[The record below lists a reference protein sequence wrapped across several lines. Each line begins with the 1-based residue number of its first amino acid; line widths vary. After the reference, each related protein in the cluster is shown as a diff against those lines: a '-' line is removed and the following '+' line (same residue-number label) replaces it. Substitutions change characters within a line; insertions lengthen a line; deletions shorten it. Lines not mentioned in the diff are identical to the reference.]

1 MLDPKLIKEK
11 PEMIR
16 NMLKSRAVEFDL
28 DELIKTDEKRREFII
43 KTDELR
49 KKKNQVGIR
58 ISEKKKAK
66 EDASSILAEMKNI
79 SSELTKLESEQE
91 EIENKYLKLAS
102 TIPNLVHE
110 SVPIG
115 IDDSANIEIK
125 KWGNIPKFDFKV
137 KDHID
142 ISENLNLV
150 DLERAAKVAGARFYY
165 LKNDLVRLN
174 QALINFGLDFLA
186 EKGYSL
192 IQPPY
197 MINRESMEGAVIAED
212 FEEVIY
218 KIQDEDLYMIGT
230 SEHAMAA
237 MHSKEI
243 IEGKNIPMK
252 YAGIS
257 PCFRKEAGAH
267 GRDQKGIFRVHQFDK
282 IEQFV
287 FSKPEDSWKEHEK
300 LLAVAEEFYQKL
312 EIPYRVMLL
321 STGDI
326 GKISAKTYD
335 IEAWMAGQNAYREIV
350 SCSNCL
356 EYQARRLKIRF
367 RDKTNEDTQ
376 YIHTLNSTLIATT
389 RVLVSIMENF
399 QTKEGH
405 IRIPQGFT
413 AIYGKSERD
422 ILTYPYILDLKFVK
436 NWHAEKVE

>member
-1 MLDPKLIKEK
+1 MLDPKLIKEN
-11 PEMIR
+11 PEIIR
-16 NMLKSRAVEFDL
+16 SMLKFRAVEFDL
-28 DELIKTDEKRREFII
+28 DALIELDQKRREFII
-43 KTDELR
+43 ITDELR
-49 KKKNQVGIR
+49 KKKNQVSVI
-58 ISEKKKAK
+58 ISEKKKVG
-66 EDASSILAEMKNI
+66 EDVSSILAEMKNI
-79 SSELTKLESEQE
+79 SNDLIKLELKQE
-91 EIENKYLKLAS
+91 DIENKYLKLAL

-115 IDDSANIEIK
+115 VDDSVNKEIK
-125 KWGNIPKFDFKV
+125 KWGNIPKFDFKI

-142 ISENLNLV
+142 ISEDLNLV

-174 QALINFGLDFLA
+174 QALINFGLDFLT

-192 IQPPY
+192 VQPPY

-212 FEEVIY
+212 FEDVIY
-218 KIQDEDLYMIGT
+218 KIEEEDLYMIGT

-243 IEGKNIPMK
+243 IEGKDITMK

-300 LLAVAEEFYQKL
+300 MLAIAEEFYQKL

-321 STGDI
+321 STGDM

-376 YIHTLNSTLIATT
+376 YVHTLNSTLVATT
-389 RVLVSIMENF
+389 RVLVAIMENF
-399 QTKEGH
+399 QTKDGH
-405 IRIPQGFT
+405 IRIPQVLQKYMGNQKE
-413 AIYGKSERD
+413 I
-422 ILTYPYILDLKFVK
+422 
-436 NWHAEKVE
+436 

>member
-11 PEMIR
+11 PEVIK
-16 NMLKSRAVEFDL
+16 NMLKARSVEFDL
-28 DELIKTDEKRREFII
+28 EGLIDSDQQRREFIS

-49 KKKNQVGIR
+49 KKKNQVALN
-58 ISEKKKAK
+58 ISEKKKK
-66 EDASSILAEMKNI
+66 GEDISSILAEMK
-79 SSELTKLESEQE
+79 SVSEQLSKLEVEQNN
-91 EIENKYLKLAS
+91 IEKKYLKLATS
-102 TIPNLVHE
+102 IPNLIHE

-115 IDDSANIEIK
+115 KDDESNKEIK
-125 KWGNIPKFDFKV
+125 KWGNIPEFDFKI

-142 ISENLNLV
+142 ISEDLDLV

-174 QALINFGLDFLA
+174 QALINFGLDFLR
-186 EKGYSL
+186 EKGYSVV
-192 IQPPY
+192 QPPY

-218 KIQDEDLYMIGT
+218 KIDNQDLYMIGT

-243 IEGKNIPMK
+243 IEGKDIPKK

-300 LLAVAEEFYQKL
+300 LLSIAEEFYQKL

-321 STGDI
+321 STGDT
-326 GKISAKTYD
+326 GNISAKTYD

-376 YIHTLNSTLIATT
+376 YVHTLNSTLIATT
-389 RVLVSIMENF
+389 RVLVAIMENF
-399 QTKEGH
+399 QTKDGH
-405 IRIPQGFT
+405 IRIPEVLQGYMGNQKE
-413 AIYGKSERD
+413 I
-422 ILTYPYILDLKFVK
+422 
-436 NWHAEKVE
+436 

>member
-11 PEMIR
+11 PEIIR

-28 DELIKTDEKRREFII
+28 EGLIESDQKRREFII

-49 KKKNQVGIR
+49 KKKNQVAIT
-58 ISEKKKAK
+58 ISEKKKAGD
-66 EDASSILAEMKNI
+66 DASAILIEMKNI
-79 SSELTKLESEQE
+79 SNELTKLESEQV
-91 EIENKYLKLAS
+91 EIEKKYLKLAS
-102 TIPNLVHE
+102 TIPNLIHD

-115 IDDSANIEIK
+115 IDDSSNKEIK
-125 KWGNIPKFDFKV
+125 KWGNIPKFDFKI

-142 ISENLNLV
+142 ISEDLDLV

-174 QALINFGLDFLA
+174 QALIHFGLDFLT
-186 EKGYSL
+186 EKGYCL
-192 IQPPY
+192 VQPPY

-218 KIQDEDLYMIGT
+218 KVQEEDLYMIGT

-243 IEGKNIPMK
+243 IEGKKIPMK
-252 YAGIS
+252 YAGVS

-282 IEQFV
+282 IEQFI

-300 LLAVAEEFYQKL
+300 MLAVAEEFYQKL

-321 STGDI
+321 SSGDI

-376 YIHTLNSTLIATT
+376 YVHTLNSTLIATT
-389 RVLVSIMENF
+389 RVLVAIMENF
-399 QTKEGH
+399 QTKDGH
-405 IRIPQGFT
+405 IRIPQVLQSYMGNQKE
-413 AIYGKSERD
+413 I
-422 ILTYPYILDLKFVK
+422 
-436 NWHAEKVE
+436 

>member
-11 PEMIR
+11 SQMIR
-16 NMLKSRAVEFDL
+16 DMLKSRSVDFDL
-28 DELIKTDEKRREFII
+28 DGLIESDQRRRELII

-49 KKKNQVGIR
+49 KKKNQLALQ
-58 ISEKKKAK
+58 ISQKKKSG
-66 EDASSILAEMKNI
+66 EEISSVLTEMKGV
-79 SSELTKLESEQE
+79 SEDLGKLESEQE
-91 EIENKYLKLAS
+91 GIEKIYSRLAL

-110 SVPIG
+110 SVPVG
-115 IDDSANIEIK
+115 IDETANKEIR
-125 KWGNIPKFDFKV
+125 KWGEIPNFDFKIN
-137 KDHID
+137 DHID
-142 ISENLNLV
+142 ISENLDVV

-174 QALINFGLDFLA
+174 QSLIHYGLDFLA
-186 EKGYSL
+186 KKEYSL

-197 MINRESMEGAVIAED
+197 MINRESMEGAVIADD

-218 KIQDEDLYMIGT
+218 KIEDEDLYMIGT

-243 IEGKNIPMK
+243 LEGKDLPLK

-287 FSKPEDSWKEHEK
+287 FSRPEDSWKEHEK
-300 LLAVAEEFYQKL
+300 MLSVVEEFYQEL
-312 EIPYRVMLL
+312 EIPHKVMLL
-321 STGDI
+321 STGDM

-335 IEAWMAGQNAYREIV
+335 IEGWMAGQKAYREIV

-356 EYQARRLKIRF
+356 DYQARRLKIRF

-376 YIHTLNSTLIATT
+376 YVHTLNSTLIATT
-389 RVLVSIMENF
+389 RILVSIMENF
-399 QTKEGH
+399 QTKDGH
-405 IRIPQGFT
+405 IRIPRVLQSYMGNQKE
-413 AIYGKSERD
+413 I
-422 ILTYPYILDLKFVK
+422 
-436 NWHAEKVE
+436 

>member
-11 PEMIR
+11 PQLIR
-16 NMLKSRAVEFDL
+16 EMLKARSVDFDL
-28 DELIKTDEKRREFII
+28 DSLIEFDQKRREFII

-49 KKKNQVGIR
+49 KKKNQVALE
-58 ISEKKKAK
+58 ISQKKKAG
-66 EDASSILAEMKNI
+66 EDASSILAKMKNI
-79 SSELTKLESEQE
+79 SNELVKFELEQE
-91 EIENKYLKLAS
+91 GIENKYSKLAM

-115 IDDSANIEIK
+115 VDESANKEIR
-125 KWGNIPKFDFKV
+125 KWGKIPDFDFKI
-137 KDHID
+137 KDHIE
-142 ISENLNLV
+142 ISENLGLV

-174 QALINFGLDFLA
+174 QSLIHYGLDFLA
-186 EKGYSL
+186 KKEYSL
-192 IQPPY
+192 VQPPY
-197 MINRESMEGAVIAED
+197 MINRKSMEGAVIAED
-212 FEEVIY
+212 FEDVIY
-218 KIQDEDLYMIGT
+218 KVEDEDLFMIGT

-243 IEGKNIPMK
+243 IEGKDLPLR
-252 YAGIS
+252 YAGVS

-287 FSKPEDSWKEHEK
+287 FSRPEDSWKEHEK
-300 LLAVAEEFYQKL
+300 MLGVVEEFYQEL
-312 EIPYRVMLL
+312 EIPHKVMLL
-321 STGDI
+321 STGDM

-335 IEAWMAGQNAYREIV
+335 IEGWMAGQNAYREIV

-356 EYQARRLKIRF
+356 DFQARRLKIRF

-376 YIHTLNSTLIATT
+376 YLHTLNSTLIATT

-399 QTKEGH
+399 QTKDGH
-405 IRIPQGFT
+405 IRIPTVLQSYMGNQKE
-413 AIYGKSERD
+413 I
-422 ILTYPYILDLKFVK
+422 
-436 NWHAEKVE
+436 

>member
-11 PEMIR
+11 SQVIKD
-16 NMLKSRAVEFDL
+16 MLKARSVDFDL
-28 DELIKTDEKRREFII
+28 EGLIDSDQKRREFII

-49 KKKNQVGIR
+49 KKKNQVALN
-58 ISEKKKAK
+58 ISEKKKK
-66 EDASSILAEMKNI
+66 GEDISSILAEMKNI
-79 SSELTKLESEQE
+79 SEELSKLEVDQND
-91 EIENKYLKLAS
+91 IEKKYLKLAAS
-102 TIPNLVHE
+102 IPNLIHE

-115 IDDSANIEIK
+115 EDEESNKEIK
-125 KWGNIPKFDFKV
+125 KWGNIPKFDFKI

-142 ISENLNLV
+142 ISEDLDLV

-174 QALINFGLDFLA
+174 QALINFGLDFLR
-186 EKGYSL
+186 EKGYS
-192 IQPPY
+192 IVQPPY

-218 KIQDEDLYMIGT
+218 KIDNQDLYMIGT

-243 IEGKNIPMK
+243 IEGKDIPKK

-300 LLAVAEEFYQKL
+300 LLSIAEEFYQKL

-321 STGDI
+321 STGDT
-326 GKISAKTYD
+326 GNISAKTYD

-376 YIHTLNSTLIATT
+376 YVHTLNSTLIATT
-389 RVLVSIMENF
+389 RVLVAIMENF
-399 QTKEGH
+399 QTKDGH
-405 IRIPQGFT
+405 IRIPEVLQGYMGNQKE
-413 AIYGKSERD
+413 I
-422 ILTYPYILDLKFVK
+422 
-436 NWHAEKVE
+436 

>member
-1 MLDPKLIKEK
+1 MLDPKLIKER
-11 PEMIR
+11 PEIIR
-16 NMLKSRAVEFDL
+16 NMLKARAVEFDL
-28 DELIKTDEKRREFII
+28 DGLIESDQKRREFII
-43 KTDELR
+43 KTDDLR
-49 KKKNQVGIR
+49 KKKNQVAIT
-58 ISEKKKAK
+58 ISEKKKAG

-79 SSELTKLESEQE
+79 SNELTKFESEQE
-91 EIENKYLKLAS
+91 DIERKYLKLAS
-102 TIPNLVHE
+102 TIPNLVDE

-115 IDDSANIEIK
+115 PDESANKEIK
-125 KWGNIPKFDFKV
+125 KWGNIPKFDFKI

-142 ISENLNLV
+142 ISEDLNLV

-174 QALINFGLDFLA
+174 QALIHFGLDFLA

-192 IQPPY
+192 VQPPY

-218 KIQDEDLYMIGT
+218 KVQEEDLYMIGT

-282 IEQFV
+282 IEQFI

-300 LLAVAEEFYQKL
+300 MLAIAEEFYQKL

-376 YIHTLNSTLIATT
+376 YVHTLNSTLIATT
-389 RVLVSIMENF
+389 RVLVAIMENF
-399 QTKEGH
+399 QTKDGH
-405 IRIPQGFT
+405 IRIPQVLQSYMGNQKE
-413 AIYGKSERD
+413 I
-422 ILTYPYILDLKFVK
+422 
-436 NWHAEKVE
+436 

>member
-11 PEMIR
+11 QRMIQDMLNAR
-16 NMLKSRAVEFDL
+16 NIDFDL
-28 DELIKTDEKRREFII
+28 DTLIESDKKRREFII

-49 KKKNQVGIR
+49 KNKNQVALE
-58 ISEKKKAK
+58 ISQKKKAG
-66 EDASSILAEMKNI
+66 EDTSSILTKMKNV
-79 SSELTKLESEQE
+79 SVELTKLESEQE
-91 EIENKYLKLAS
+91 IIENTYSKLAL
-102 TIPNLVHE
+102 TIPNLIHE

-115 IDDSANIEIK
+115 MDEHANKEIK
-125 KWGNIPKFDFKV
+125 KWGNIPSFNFKI

-142 ISENLNLV
+142 ISEELGLV
-150 DLERAAKVAGARFYY
+150 DLERAAKVSGSRFYY
-165 LKNDLVRLN
+165 LRNDIVRLN
-174 QALINFGLDFLA
+174 QSLIHYALDFLA
-186 EKGYSL
+186 KKEYSL
-192 IQPPY
+192 VQPPY

-218 KIQDEDLYMIGT
+218 KIEEEDLYMIGT

-243 IEGKNIPMK
+243 IEGGNLPIR

-287 FSKPEDSWKEHEK
+287 FSKPEDSWNEHEK
-300 LLAVAEEFYQKL
+300 MLAITEEFYQKL
-312 EIPYRVMLL
+312 EIPHRVMLL
-321 STGDI
+321 STGDM
-326 GKISAKTYD
+326 GKVSAKTYD

-356 EYQARRLKIRF
+356 DYQARRLKIRF

-376 YIHTLNSTLIATT
+376 YVHTLNSTLIATT
-389 RVLVSIMENF
+389 RILVSIMENF
-399 QTKEGH
+399 QTKDGH
-405 IRIPQGFT
+405 IRIPDVLQSYMGNQKE
-413 AIYGKSERD
+413 I
-422 ILTYPYILDLKFVK
+422 
-436 NWHAEKVE
+436 

>member
-11 PEMIR
+11 SQVIR
-16 NMLKSRAVEFDL
+16 DMLKARNVDFDL
-28 DELIKTDEKRREFII
+28 DTLIEFDKRRREFII

-49 KKKNQVGIR
+49 KKKNQVALE
-58 ISEKKKAK
+58 ISQKKKVG
-66 EDASSILAEMKNI
+66 EDATSILTEMKNL
-79 SSELTKLESEQE
+79 SVELTKIESGQE
-91 EIENKYLKLAS
+91 NIEKKYSRLAL
-102 TIPNLVHE
+102 TIPNLIHD

-115 IDDSANIEIK
+115 IDESANKEIR
-125 KWGNIPKFDFKV
+125 KWGGIPKFDFKIN
-137 KDHID
+137 DHID
-142 ISENLNLV
+142 ISENLGLV
-150 DLERAAKVAGARFYY
+150 DLERAAKVAGSRFYY

-174 QALINFGLDFLA
+174 QSLIHYALDFLA
-186 EKGYSL
+186 KKEYSL

-197 MINRESMEGAVIAED
+197 MINRESMEGAVIADD

-218 KIQDEDLYMIGT
+218 KIEDEDLYMIGT

-243 IEGKNIPMK
+243 MEGKDLPIK

-287 FSKPEDSWKEHEK
+287 FSRPEDSWKEHEK
-300 LLAVAEEFYQKL
+300 MLIVVEEFYQKL

-321 STGDI
+321 STGDM

-335 IEAWMAGQNAYREIV
+335 IEAWMAGQNAYREVV

-376 YIHTLNSTLIATT
+376 YVHTLNSTLIATT
-389 RVLVSIMENF
+389 RILVSIMENF
-399 QTKEGH
+399 QTKDGH
-405 IRIPQGFT
+405 IGIPQVLQSYMGNQKE
-413 AIYGKSERD
+413 I
-422 ILTYPYILDLKFVK
+422 
-436 NWHAEKVE
+436 